1 MKTTKKYLSLFL
13 ILAMIMSSITV
24 FYINAAEILDETDI
38 DVIETENV
46 IIEHEL
52 VPVMA
57 NACNNYD
64 YLNAGLTMDDIAQQ
78 NGWILVYYEGEYKHA
93 RIYENGIEIGRYD
106 ITSSYNQDPHFHLFG
121 NEYNIHYWVAF

>member
-1 MKTTKKYLSLFL
+1 MFL
-13 ILAMIMSSITV
+13 IFTTILSSISV
-24 FYINAAEILDETDI
+24 FCISAAQAVDEIT
-38 DVIETENV
+38 IETENV
-46 IIEHEL
+46 VIEHEL

-64 YLNAGLTMDDIAQQ
+64 YLNAGLTMDDVAQQ

-121 NEYNIHYWVAF
+121 NEYNIHYLVAF